1 MEQKLATPEFLSPT
15 VPAVSSAPE
24 RESGLVPGLRQS
36 MVQARQRL
44 SPLYRRPAK
53 RLKQLDTWRK
63 SRWAKPLAFLGIFGP
78 GLIAANAGNDAGAVA
93 TWSSVGALFGFKM
106 LWVLVLITISLS
118 VVQEMCARM
127 GAAAGKGLADLIRER
142 FGVRGAAF
150 AMLTLLIANAL
161 ITISEFAGLA
171 AASELFGIPKYL
183 TVPVA
188 ALGVWVLITRGS
200 YQRVEKIF
208 LVMSLAFLTY
218 PIAAILA
225 HPNWGDVAQ
234 HAVIPS
240 AKFSITYLQLLV
252 GTIGTTI
259 TPYMQLY
266 IQSSVAEKG
275 ISMDHYKAE
284 RNETYIGSVFAAVV
298 VASIVIATGATIFAA
313 SHGQGVQINDAKG
326 AAVALEPFLGR
337 FAPLLFGVGLI
348 GASLLAA
355 AVLPLS
361 TAYAVC
367 ESFGFERGVSY
378 SFREAP
384 VFQGL
389 FTGMLAF
396 GALVA
401 LIPGL
406 PLIQLIVVSQIING
420 ALLPIILYF
429 ILKLVND
436 HRIMGKYVNS
446 PVQNLIA
453 YGTAILLTILS
464 VAMLVTTFLP
474 LFGVNFPG

>member
-1 MEQKLATPEFLSPT
+1 MEQKLATELPTLEFAG
-15 VPAVSSAPE
+15 PAVRPSH
-24 RESGLVPGLRQS
+24 GLAPGLT
-36 MVQARQRL
+36 QAFALSRRVARSALARPTRRL
-44 SPLYRRPAK
+44 QQFQK
-53 RLKQLDTWRK
+53 WRK
-63 SRWAKPLAFLGIFGP
+63 SRFAPLLAVFGIFGP

-93 TWSSVGALFGFKM
+93 TWSSVGAQFGFRL
-106 LWVLVLITISLS
+106 LWVLLLITVSLS

-127 GAAAGKGLADLIRER
+127 GAATGKGLSDLIRER

-161 ITISEFAGLA
+161 VTISEFAGIA
-171 AASELFGIPKYL
+171 AASELFGIPKYF

-188 ALGVWVLITRGS
+188 AVGIWLLITRGS

-208 LVMSLAFLTY
+208 LIMSLAFLTY

-225 HPNWGDVAQ
+225 HPSWGDVAK
-234 HAVIPS
+234 HTVVPY
-240 AKFSITYLQLLV
+240 AKWSITYLQLLV
-252 GTIGTTI
+252 GTVGTTI

-275 ISMDHYKAE
+275 VDMEHYKRE
-284 RNETYIGSVFAAVV
+284 RTETYLGSVFAAIV
-298 VASIVIATGATIFAA
+298 VASIVIATGATIYAA
-313 SHGQGVQINDAKG
+313 SHGAGTQINDAKQ
-326 AAVALEPFLGR
+326 AAVALEPFLGKY
-337 FAPLLFGVGLI
+337 APYLFGVGLI

-384 VFQGL
+384 IFQGL

-420 ALLPIILYF
+420 ALLPILLYF

-436 HRIMGKYVNS
+436 RGIMGKHVNT
-446 PVQNLIA
+446 PTQNAVA
-453 YGTAILLTILS
+453 YSTAILLAILS
-464 VAMLVTTFLP
+464 AVMILTTFLP
-474 LFGVNFPG
+474 LVGVNLPS